1 MRIGKRQFFYVS
13 GAFLLLCLVSAY
25 RQISLRLFPGDV
37 LRPYIVF
44 AVYLFLLAGWMWSI
58 VQRVTQPNMRT
69 YLLAEA
75 GIILLWMTVRFIQDA
90 FLISNILLMRASGYL
105 IVIPAVTVPLT
116 SLYAAFGVGRAESYR
131 LPRRWLWLWIPAALL
146 ILMAVTDHWH
156 HLFFAVIPG
165 EAQPN
170 LYFHPYIGL
179 WLVYAWAFTM
189 MALRIAILY
198 RRNRALRHKP
208 LFYQLI
214 PFVGPILLALYCLPY
229 SLSAFLVS
237 HELIELSAGLAFIE
251 VTAWEAIVF
260 AGLVPI
266 NFQYEEVFDRSTVA
280 MQILD
285 QEGQP
290 LARSSSAPALSAKE
304 FSLLRA
310 HGSLV
315 TANGAEMQ
323 LHPIDDRYLIWQRDV
338 SELRSVIDQLH
349 HSTQELSQESALLGQ
364 ELKIQSEQTAIQ
376 EQNRIYDQLTQEVG
390 SQLTLIQKLLQ
401 KKDTTTDLETLFRR
415 ICLLGTYVKRRC
427 NLRLI
432 EQTNGTIPPED
443 LDISFRDMADCLA
456 EMGIVSEVIRHSGA
470 PLCSDLSLLVFDLF
484 EFLLEYERFTPLAIR
499 VVLDE
504 PDTVRI
510 TVSSAADRTPC
521 QELHRLC
528 GPDTELDCQTI
539 PSGYRVTLHWKEAV

>member
-25 RQISLRLFPGDV
+25 RQISLRLFPGDA
-37 LRPYIVF
+37 LRPYLVY
-44 AVYLFLLAGWMWSI
+44 AVYFFLLAGWMRSI
-58 VQRVTQPNMRT
+58 ARRVTQPNMRT

-75 GIILLWMTVRFIQDA
+75 EIILLWMTVRFIQDA
-90 FLISNILLMRASGYL
+90 FLVSNILRMRASGYL
-105 IVIPAVTVPLT
+105 IVIPAVIVPLT
-116 SLYAAFGVGRAESYR
+116 SLYATFGVGRAERYR
-131 LPRRWLWLWIPAALL
+131 LPRRWLWLWVPAALL
-146 ILMAVTDHWH
+146 ILMAMTDPWH

-165 EAQPN
+165 EPQPN

-179 WLVYAWAFTM
+179 WLVYIWAFTM

-237 HELIELSAGLAFIE
+237 YELIELSAGLAFIE
-251 VTAWEAIVF
+251 VASWEAVMF

-266 NFQYEEVFDRSTVA
+266 NSQYEEVFDRSTIA

-290 LARSSSAPALSAKE
+290 LARSSSAPALSAEK
-304 FSLLRA
+304 FSLLRM

-315 TANGAEMQ
+315 TATGAEMQ

-364 ELKIQSEQTAIQ
+364 ELKIQSKQTAIQ

-390 SQLTLIQKLLQ
+390 SQLALIQKLLQ
-401 KKDTTTDLETLFRR
+401 KKNTTTDLETLFRR

-443 LDISFRDMADCLA
+443 LEISFRDMADCLA
-456 EMGIVSEVIRHSGA
+456 EMGIVSEVIRRSGA

-484 EFLLEYERFTPLAIR
+484 EFLLEYERFTPRAIR

-504 PDTVRI
+504 PDTAWI